1 MKLQKVKNTE
11 NISEIEIFQVSE
23 IEEKDIHIPI
33 FHLFRCLKLTRNDL
47 KQQTKSFYVTK

>member
-23 IEEKDIHIPI
+23 IEEKD
-33 FHLFRCLKLTRNDL
+33 LKLTRNDL